1 MRVCDIL
8 KEDHEPGEVMA
19 WSTLEQLKALRASA
33 RKPALDREDRIL
45 HQKYV
50 GQYVAYTD
58 DWNGDELVRTVV
70 AATPD
75 LAEFQRFHAT
85 LRAKSGRVKAVAV
98 PPAEPLPEPPPEERG
113 ATLDQLKALT
123 AKTPAQKDALRRED
137 FALCDKYPGQWVA
150 FIDEWN
156 GEELIRTV
164 LITGTEY
171 GPFYEQ
177 VDKLSPEVRS
187 RLDTTR
193 TPEPGVFEVPSVW
206 LE

>member
-1 MRVCDIL
+1 
-8 KEDHEPGEVMA
+8 MA
-19 WSTLEQLKALRASA
+19 WSTLEQLKALRAAA
-33 RKPALDREDRIL
+33 RKPAIDREDRIL
-45 HQKYV
+45 HQKYA

-123 AKTPAQKDALRRED
+123 AKTPGKGTRWRLNLYRHDRAHNTFLA
-137 FALCDKYPGQWVA
+137 
-150 FIDEWN
+150 WN
-156 GEELIRTV
+156 PTARSTAHTPAKFGYLEFEE
-164 LITGTEY
+164 
-171 GPFYEQ
+171 
-177 VDKLSPEVRS
+177 
-187 RLDTTR
+187 
-193 TPEPGVFEVPSVW
+193 
-206 LE
+206 